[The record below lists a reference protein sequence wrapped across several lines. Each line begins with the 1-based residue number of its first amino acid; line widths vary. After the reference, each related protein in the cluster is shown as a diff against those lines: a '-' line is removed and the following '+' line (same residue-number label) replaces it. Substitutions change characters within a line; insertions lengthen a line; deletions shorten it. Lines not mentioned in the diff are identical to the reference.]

1 MKNNKL
7 SEDLKTEI
15 SSLKIRLRRIEQ
27 FLLEFPNAEDHIQDR
42 DELDDDELFEAA
54 KELVRGYNR
63 ASASLLQRQLGTGY
77 ARAARL
83 IDQLEEAGVIGPEDG
98 AKPREVLKV
107 KTNKK

>member
-42 DELDDDELFEAA
+42 DELDDYELFEAA
-54 KELVRGYNR
+54 K
-63 ASASLLQRQLGTGY
+63 
-77 ARAARL
+77 
-83 IDQLEEAGVIGPEDG
+83 
-98 AKPREVLKV
+98 
-107 KTNKK
+107 